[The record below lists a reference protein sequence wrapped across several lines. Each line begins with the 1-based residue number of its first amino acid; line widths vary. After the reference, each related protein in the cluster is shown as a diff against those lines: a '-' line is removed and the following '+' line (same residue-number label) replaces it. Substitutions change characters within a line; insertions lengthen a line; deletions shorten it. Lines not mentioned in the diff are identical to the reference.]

1 MGAIQQASAYRYQ
14 AKIADRNAKLTSD
27 QARMAQENSQIEQQR
42 LGRKIAATRGSQIAS
57 MAANGVDIGFGSA
70 LSVQEDTAMLGAKDY
85 NQLYRQSSQDQLGF
99 DISVAND
106 RAKAQGARQAA
117 TGALVKGAFDVA
129 GTVLGGA
136 SQTSKLKAGSR

>member
-14 AKIADRNAKLTSD
+14 AKIADRNAQLTSD

-42 LGRKIAATRGSQIAS
+42 LGRKISQTQGSQIAA
-57 MAANGVDIGFGSA
+57 MGANGVDIGFGSSA
-70 LSVQEDTAMLGAKDY
+70 ATIADTAARGAEDY
-85 NQLYRQSSQDQLGF
+85 DQLYRQSSQDQLGF

-117 TGALVKGAFDVA
+117 TGAIVKGIFDVA
-129 GTVLGGA
+129 GTALGGA